1 MNEKNYK
8 ILILFGGVSSEHD
21 ISCISAA
28 SVMKNIDIE
37 KYDVTAIGITKDGK
51 WMPRRVDH
59 VLLANATVVHD
70 DLQLSAQDAARRVDL
85 IHGDLDGLHLRVPSA
100 ALRVTVQPLVFFS
113 QETQLVS

>member
-37 KYDVTAIGITKDGK
+37 KYDITAIGITKDGK
-51 WMPRRVDH
+51 WM
-59 VLLANATVVHD
+59 LTE
-70 DLQLSAQDAARRVDL
+70 
-85 IHGDLDGLHLRVPSA
+85 
-100 ALRVTVQPLVFFS
+100 ALNCWRGSENSSLFS
-113 QETQLVS
+113 RCTIC

>member
-51 WMPRRVDH
+51 WMLTEALPEELESGEWSGIRTNKDAFVSLWK
-59 VLLANATVVHD
+59 LLGT
-70 DLQLSAQDAARRVDL
+70 
-85 IHGDLDGLHLRVPSA
+85 IPLRVLYLFSD
-100 ALRVTVQPLVFFS
+100 FFYIEDRKS
-113 QETQLVS
+113 VV